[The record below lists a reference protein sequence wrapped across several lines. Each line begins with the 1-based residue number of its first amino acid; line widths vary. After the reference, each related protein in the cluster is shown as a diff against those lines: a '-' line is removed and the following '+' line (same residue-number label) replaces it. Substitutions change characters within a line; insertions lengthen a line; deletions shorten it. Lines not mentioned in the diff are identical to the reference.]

1 MGARGGTAGTSVT
14 RRTVLAAAL
23 VAAAASGCQGARWY
37 PSEVGPDERVLRG
50 AIADK
55 ERLIA
60 RYRAALGADEGPA
73 DLLETF
79 LAHHEDHLATLRGR
93 LPDTGRHT
101 REDPDASP
109 SPSPSPVD
117 GGPVDA
123 AGLRTAEEAAAD
135 SRARQCGDVQDPA
148 LVQLLAS
155 IGACEIGHAHML
167 GEEVG

>member
-14 RRTVLAAAL
+14 RRTVLAAAFT
-23 VAAAASGCQGARWY
+23 VAAAGGCQGAQWY
-37 PSEVGPDERVLRG
+37 PSDIGPDERVLRG

-55 ERLIA
+55 ERIIA

-93 LPDTGRHT
+93 LPDTERPA
-101 REDPDASP
+101 REGAHASP
-109 SPSPSPVD
+109 SPSPSPV
-117 GGPVDA
+117 GAEPVDA

-135 SRARQCGDVQDPA
+135 SRARQCGDVRDPA

>member
-1 MGARGGTAGTSVT
+1 MGVRGGTAGTSVT

-23 VAAAASGCQGARWY
+23 MAAAASGCQGAHWY

-73 DLLETF
+73 DLLEEF

-93 LPDTGRHT
+93 LPDTERP
-101 REDPDASP
+101 REDPEASP
-109 SPSPSPVD
+109 SPSPSPV
-117 GGPVDA
+117 GGEPVDA
-123 AGLRTAEEAAAD
+123 AGLRTAEEAAAR
-135 SRARQCGDVQDPA
+135 SRARQCGDAGDPA
-148 LVQLLAS
+148 LAQLLAS
-155 IGACEIGHAHML
+155 IGACEIGHAHKL